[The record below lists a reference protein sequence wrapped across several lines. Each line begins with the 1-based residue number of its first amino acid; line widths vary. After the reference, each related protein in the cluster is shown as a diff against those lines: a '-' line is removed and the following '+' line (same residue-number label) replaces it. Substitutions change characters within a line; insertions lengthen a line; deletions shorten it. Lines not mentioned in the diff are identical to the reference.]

1 MPHLGCTVAP
11 SFQQES
17 ARFAMGAFLRFLA
30 ACLLLVAVI
39 AAVDDITRSRSTS
52 HAVVTPAFDHWAKL
66 APATFSNAKGAV
78 SRSTHPAV
86 WDYGVR
92 VPLQLPTWALFG
104 VIGLVLAY
112 AGRRRRRVNIY
123 AN

>member
-1 MPHLGCTVAP
+1 
-11 SFQQES
+11 
-17 ARFAMGAFLRFLA
+17 MGAFLRFLA

-39 AAVDDITRSRSTS
+39 AAVDDITRSRSAG
-52 HAVVTPAFDHWAKL
+52 HAIVTPAFDHWAKL
-66 APATFSNAKGAV
+66 APATFNSARVAVQKG
-78 SRSTHPAV
+78 THPVV

-92 VPLQLPTWALFG
+92 GALKLPTWALFG
-104 VIGLVLAY
+104 LVGLLLAY

>member
-1 MPHLGCTVAP
+1 
-11 SFQQES
+11 
-17 ARFAMGAFLRFLA
+17 MGAFLRFLA

-39 AAVDDITRSRSTS
+39 AAVDDITRSRSEGRPVAT
-52 HAVVTPAFDHWAKL
+52 ATFDHWANL
-66 APATFSNAKGAV
+66 APATFNNAKATV
-78 SRSTHPAV
+78 QRSTHPAV

-92 VPLQLPTWALFG
+92 GVLRLPTWALFG
-104 VIGLVLAY
+104 IIGLVLAY